1 MIDYLENKLFER
13 KIEFSNLNEFS
24 RKTALIYIALCVCAL
39 ILIIRYIKFHNYSN
53 IINQIPGP
61 PLRNKL
67 IGNLDLFYISA
78 KTKHWFQ
85 SEFFIPSKN

>member
-1 MIDYLENKLFER
+1 MIDYFENKLFER
-13 KIEFSNLNEFS
+13 KIDFSNMNEIS
-24 RKTALIYIALCVCAL
+24 RKTALIYIALCVSGL
-39 ILIIRYIKFHNYSN
+39 ILIIRYIKFYQFSN

-85 SEFFIPSKN
+85 SEFFHPF